1 MRGADVQVL
10 QTRTL
15 VVGTSLLVALVLAA
29 CADATPSSAE
39 TGSAPRA
46 VPGVM
51 VLDGNGGTQPL
62 VEIIPTVA
70 SGAPEVEVKWVET
83 DGVLLGIEGTVGFL
97 RSFATDGSVILDR
110 MMETE
115 GRSRYPTPPG
125 EQTLV
130 AYYRTCDGN
139 CSTLDPEEQL
149 CAQVATLESGHAY
162 LLEVSLRT
170 HACRLTRTD

>member
-1 MRGADVQVL
+1 MQVL

-29 CADATPSSAE
+29 CGDATPSSAE
-39 TGSAPRA
+39 TGSAPHA

-70 SGAPEVEVKWVET
+70 SGAPEVEVQWVET
-83 DGVLLGIEGTVGFL
+83 DGVVLGIEGTVGFL
-97 RSFATDGSVILDR
+97 RSVAADGSVILDR
-110 MMETE
+110 MMKTE
-115 GRSRYPTPPG
+115 GRSRYPTRSG

-139 CSTLDPEEQL
+139 CGMLDPETQL
-149 CAQVATLESGHAY
+149 CTQVGTLESGHAY

-170 HACRLTRTD
+170 QTCRLTKSD